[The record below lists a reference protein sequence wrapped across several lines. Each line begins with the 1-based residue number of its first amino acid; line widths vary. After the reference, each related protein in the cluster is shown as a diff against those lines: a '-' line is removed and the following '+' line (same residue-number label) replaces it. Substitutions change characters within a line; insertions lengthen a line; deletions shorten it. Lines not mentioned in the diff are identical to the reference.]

1 MRDLRKFAR
10 QTTGRLVI
18 GAILPLI
25 VVGLG
30 LVALFYGPTAAL
42 AGLLCV
48 LGGLVPILLVVLS
61 LGLIEWIVKR
71 ANRD

>member
-18 GAILPLI
+18 GAILLLI

-42 AGLLCV
+42 TGFLCV